1 MNDEKKVTIFGKEM
15 DPAALGMIER
25 VIGNSLNVVAEHGVK
40 EGWDEERIK
49 AATQSA
55 AVGIAW
61 GFKSL
66 IDRAKEYP

>member
-1 MNDEKKVTIFGKEM
+1 M
-15 DPAALGMIER
+15 DREALNVLTT
-25 VIGNSLNVVAEHGVK
+25 VIGDSLNVIAEHGAK
-40 EGWDEERIK
+40 EEWSEERIK

-66 IDRAKEYP
+66 IDGAKEHPESQETGGAAP